1 MFSLHF
7 LLTTDVSQEE
17 TSITKR
23 LLFSGERKSKK
34 KNSKKRKNKKRKND
48 SIKDVSPPKVSKKNQ
63 ERDTG
68 SGLFTFMFNLS
79 TYINWMPHPELQI
92 KKNSCQT
99 LGPASKRVL
108 PDLLFFF
115 RNFLIFHFQYSMIK
129 GTILKP

>member
-1 MFSLHF
+1 MKKKHFFIPYVFSLHF
-7 LLTTDVSQEE
+7 FLTTDVSQEE

-23 LLFSGERKSKK
+23 LSFSGERKSKK

-48 SIKDVSPPKVSKKNQ
+48 SIKDVSPPKISKKNQ

-68 SGLFTFMFNLS
+68 SGLFMFMFNLS

-108 PDLLFFF
+108 PDLLFF
-115 RNFLIFHFQYSMIK
+115 LEIF
-129 GTILKP
+129 